1 MPVSAKLGVTVG
13 MSMTEK
19 QVSRCRFILPQD
31 QLTRLPGRIRRA
43 RKHDSCSAGRP
54 SQNWEWR
61 RVLVDRTQVV
71 YIRPNE
77 RRVSDTE
84 QHSRR
89 QGSRVSHS
97 MRARRLFAGVT
108 LKRFAGVTLKRCR
121 RRGPAEGW
129 RVSLFRECLMMAR
142 QTKDSESCD

>member
-19 QVSRCRFILPQD
+19 QVPRRRFIRPQD

-43 RKHDSCSAGRP
+43 RKHDSCSARRP

-97 MRARRLFAGVT
+97 MRARRLLAGV
-108 LKRFAGVTLKRCR
+108 ALKRCR

-129 RVSLFRECLMMAR
+129 RVSLFRECLTTAR
-142 QTKDSESCD
+142 QTKDSESCA